1 MITVPTISEL
11 RSRCDRARHDGG
23 SVGFVPTM
31 GALHEGHL
39 TLIRRARVQHDL
51 VVVSLFVN
59 PTQFGPTEDLAAY
72 PRNPERDA
80 AAAAAAGAD
89 VLFAPAVEEMY
100 PRAALTMVSV
110 AEVTA
115 ELCGRARPHH
125 FGGVATIVTKLFSI
139 VGPCTA
145 YFGKKDFQQLV
156 VVRRLAEDLNLPVSV
171 VGVPTVR
178 ELDGLAMSSRNTYL
192 SPDERQAATV
202 LFRSLQVALKTV
214 LSGERDPV
222 RVREAVVDLVA
233 AEPKAQLEYAEVLR
247 ADDLGRIDNI
257 EDGAEHVVVLA
268 AAVGA
273 TRLLDNVTFSVE
285 GRTIHSDTET
295 GET

>member
-1 MITVPTISEL
+1 MITVATIAEL
-11 RSRCDRARHDGG
+11 RSRCDHVRRDGG

-39 TLIRRARVQHDL
+39 TLIRTARAQHDF

-72 PRNPERDA
+72 PRDRERDA
-80 AAAAAAGAD
+80 AAAAGSGAD

-100 PRAALTMVSV
+100 PRVALTTVTV
-110 AEVTA
+110 TEVTE

-139 VGPCTA
+139 VGPCTS

-156 VVRRLAEDLNLPVSV
+156 VVRRLAEDLDLPVTV
-171 VGVPTVR
+171 VGVTTVR

-247 ADDLGRIDNI
+247 ADDLGRISSI
-257 EDGAEHVVVLA
+257 EDGVEHAVVLA
-268 AAVGA
+268 AVVGG

>member
-1 MITVPTISEL
+1 MITVTTIAEL
-11 RSRCDRARHDGG
+11 RARCDQARHDGA

-39 TLIRRARVQHDL
+39 TLIRTARADHEL

-72 PRNPERDA
+72 PRDLARDA
-80 AAAAAAGAD
+80 AAAATAGAD
-89 VLFAPAVEEMY
+89 VLFAPSVPEMY
-100 PRAALTMVSV
+100 PRPALTSVSV
-110 AEVTA
+110 AEMT
-115 ELCGRARPHH
+115 EGLCGRTRPHH
-125 FGGVATIVTKLFSI
+125 FGGVATVVTKLFSV

-156 VVRRLAEDLNLPVSV
+156 VVRRLAEDLDLPVTV

-178 ELDGLAMSSRNTYL
+178 EIDGLAMSSRNTYL
-192 SPDERQAATV
+192 APDERQAATV

-233 AEPKAQLEYAEVLR
+233 GEPKAELEYAEVLR
-247 ADDLGRIDNI
+247 ADDLATITHID
-257 EDGAEHVVVLA
+257 DDVEHVVALA
-268 AAVGA
+268 AVVGG

-285 GRTIHSDTET
+285 GRTIRSDTET